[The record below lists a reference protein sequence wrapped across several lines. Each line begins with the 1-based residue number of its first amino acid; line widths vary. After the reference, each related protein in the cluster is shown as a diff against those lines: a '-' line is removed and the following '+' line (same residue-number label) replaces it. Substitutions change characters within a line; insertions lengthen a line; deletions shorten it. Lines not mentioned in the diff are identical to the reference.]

1 MLCLKPRFCRI
12 FVLLWGK
19 QSTITHNVS
28 KTVTSTT
35 FTICIIYLQKKK
47 MEKFNTPQ
55 KGCTYIH
62 ILKRIFGGR
71 GGVSLR
77 GFEISFDLLFT
88 FVEHLKKIV
97 YCYIVLQNRE
107 SNNFLNLRS
116 WSNER
121 Q

>member
-1 MLCLKPRFCRI
+1 
-12 FVLLWGK
+12 
-19 QSTITHNVS
+19 
-28 KTVTSTT
+28 
-35 FTICIIYLQKKK
+35 

-55 KGCTYIH
+55 KGCTYSH

-77 GFEISFDLLFT
+77 GFEISFDLLFPL
-88 FVEHLKKIV
+88 VEHLKKLCIV
-97 YCYIVLQNRE
+97 TLYIVLQNRE
-107 SNNFLNLRS
+107 SNTFWNLRS

>member
-1 MLCLKPRFCRI
+1 
-12 FVLLWGK
+12 
-19 QSTITHNVS
+19 
-28 KTVTSTT
+28 
-35 FTICIIYLQKKK
+35 

-77 GFEISFDLLFT
+77 GFEISFDLLFP
-88 FVEHLKKIV
+88 FVEHFKKLCIV
-97 YCYIVLQNRE
+97 RLYIILQNRE
-107 SNNFLNLRS
+107 SNTFWNLRS

>member
-1 MLCLKPRFCRI
+1 
-12 FVLLWGK
+12 
-19 QSTITHNVS
+19 
-28 KTVTSTT
+28 
-35 FTICIIYLQKKK
+35 

-77 GFEISFDLLFT
+77 GFEISFDLLFP
-88 FVEHLKKIV
+88 FVEHLKKMCIV
-97 YCYIVLQNRE
+97 TLYIVLQNRE
-107 SNNFLNLRS
+107 SNTFWNLRS

>member
-1 MLCLKPRFCRI
+1 
-12 FVLLWGK
+12 
-19 QSTITHNVS
+19 
-28 KTVTSTT
+28 
-35 FTICIIYLQKKK
+35 

-77 GFEISFDLLFT
+77 GFEISFDLLFA
-88 FVEHLKKIV
+88 FVEHLKKL
-97 YCYIVLQNRE
+97 CIVLQNRE
-107 SNNFLNLRS
+107 SNTFWNLRS